1 MKYNVHYLPS
11 PGFLTYQLSKNE
23 MDFIWERIVEAT
35 DSGKDSNL
43 YNKQLAG
50 NISKSFD
57 MGLHNLEIIN
67 DIVFPL
73 VREYEKQ
80 FSHIL
85 PFDSQVSGKE
95 GYTRYMT
102 LNDWWVNYQYQTEFN
117 PTHSHSGIYSW
128 VIWMRIPTEF
138 EDQAKLPIASH
149 SNAKDK
155 ISNFNFTYT
164 NTLGA
169 VVDYKIE
176 MNKAQE
182 GTMCFFP
189 ARLKHSV
196 YPFYNCDEARITVA
210 GNISRFS
217 SPINQEK

>member
-1 MKYNVHYLPS
+1 MKYNIHQLPS
-11 PGFLTYQLSKNE
+11 PGFLTYQLTKEE
-23 MDFIWERIVEAT
+23 MDFVWTRIAKASDE
-35 DSGKDSNL
+35 SKNPKL
-43 YNKQLAG
+43 YNDRLAG
-50 NISKSFD
+50 NISKSYD
-57 MGLHNLEIIN
+57 MGIYDLDIIN
-67 DIVFPL
+67 NIIFRL
-73 VREYEKQ
+73 AHEYERQ
-80 FSHIL
+80 FSSTVK
-85 PFDSQVSGKE
+85 PYEDQVAGE
-95 GYTRYMT
+95 AVYHLALR
-102 LNDWWVNYQYQTEFN
+102 DWWVNYQYQNEFN
-117 PTHSHSGIYSW
+117 PIHAHSGIYSW
-128 VIWMRIPTEF
+128 VIWMKIPTEF

-196 YPFYNCDEARITVA
+196 YPFYNCDDARITVA